1 MVGQRQGPQK
11 AKIGIEVPQILE
23 RRIRKKKVGWV
34 RASISKTSKR
44 RLVDESQ
51 C

>member
-23 RRIRKKKVGWV
+23 RRIRKKKVG
-34 RASISKTSKR
+34 
-44 RLVDESQ
+44 
-51 C
+51 